1 MPIWKVT
8 AKRKFDN
15 GVVSFS
21 PVMSVEIP
29 TTTLSSS
36 FWTQSQYR
44 RAIAER
50 FISQYGLKC
59 PVARFEQQINNVNF
73 DYTLVSK

>member
-1 MPIWKVT
+1 MVLWKVT
-8 AKRKFDN
+8 AKLKVDT

-21 PVMSVEIP
+21 PGMSVEIP

-36 FWTQSQYR
+36 FWTLSQYR

-50 FISQYGLKC
+50 FVSQYGLKC